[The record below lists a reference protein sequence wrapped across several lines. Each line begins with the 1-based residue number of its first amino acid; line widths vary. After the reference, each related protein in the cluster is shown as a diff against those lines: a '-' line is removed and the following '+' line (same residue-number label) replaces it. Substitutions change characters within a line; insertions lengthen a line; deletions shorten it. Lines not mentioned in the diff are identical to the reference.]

1 MLYLQIFLN
10 NDTPVMMTEINPNAQ
25 IPSAD
30 MTFKTELAITE
41 NVLSVFGELSKDYNP
56 LHTNKEFSAKKGFSD
71 KVAYGNILSLM
82 ISKLVGMDLW
92 SQDVM
97 LVSQTVNYLQPVYV
111 GDTILLSASVKYISE
126 SVNIVELKLS
136 FTNQKGDVCASGKC
150 SVKVI

>member
-1 MLYLQIFLN
+1 
-10 NDTPVMMTEINPNAQ
+10 MMTEINPNSH

-30 MTFKTELAITE
+30 MTFKTEMSITE
-41 NVLSVFGELSKDYNP
+41 TVLSGFGELSRDYNP
-56 LHTNKEFSAKKGFSD
+56 LHTNKEFSVNKGFSD

-136 FTNQKGDVCASGKC
+136 FTNQKGEVCASGKC

>member
-1 MLYLQIFLN
+1 ML
-10 NDTPVMMTEINPNAQ
+10 TEKSANPNL
-25 IPSAD
+25 PSAD
-30 MTFKTELAITE
+30 MTFKTEVAITE
-41 NVLSVFGELSKDYNP
+41 SLLSKFGELSKDYNP
-56 LHTNKEFSAKKGFSD
+56 LHTNKEFSVKKGFPD

-97 LVSQTVNYLQPVYV
+97 LVSQTVNYLKPVYV
-111 GDTILLSASVKYISE
+111 GDTILLSASIKYISE

-136 FTNQKGDVCASGKC
+136 FTNLKGEVCASGKC